1 MFSELLDT
9 LQTCKDFKSFESF
22 QVYYG
27 SILSMEIDATF
38 SYDMSEVDPVL
49 LKMRPP
55 QPPDFLEPQLNR

>member
-1 MFSELLDT
+1 
-9 LQTCKDFKSFESF
+9 
-22 QVYYG
+22 
-27 SILSMEIDATF
+27 MEIDATF

>member
-27 SILSMEIDATF
+27 SILSLEI
-38 SYDMSEVDPVL
+38 
-49 LKMRPP
+49 
-55 QPPDFLEPQLNR
+55 EPQTSSQKYWKH